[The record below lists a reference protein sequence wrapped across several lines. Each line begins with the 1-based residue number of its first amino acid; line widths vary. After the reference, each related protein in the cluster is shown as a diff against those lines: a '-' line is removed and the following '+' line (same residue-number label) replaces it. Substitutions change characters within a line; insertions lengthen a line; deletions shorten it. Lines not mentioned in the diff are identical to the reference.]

1 MRKEIVLV
9 LVAAVLLLGGVAA
22 AFENVDVSCWQLPA
36 FDPGG
41 SGGGPP
47 ITPCGDPLPPGPPL

>member
-22 AFENVDVSCWQLPA
+22 VFENVDVSSWKMPA

-41 SGGGPP
+41 SGGGGP
-47 ITPCGDPLPPGPPL
+47 ITPTGDPLPDGPL